1 MRAARGSERREVQKA
16 RYRVN
21 KRISGKKECASLHW
35 TAQER
40 VRRQN
45 LAVVLRAAGY
55 SYPSIAASVGV
66 QQTTVKNWF
75 NIDKR
80 VRELYDDLMIDVAQN
95 GRMLLAAIA
104 LKSMEVLYEILEE
117 ETDNKIRLDAA
128 KEGLDRGGYPKE
140 SRKENVSH
148 VTAEQKTTF
157 GALPEVAALREL
169 PVDKQEEAAQLIER
183 LEEMLN
189 GAPENS

>member
-1 MRAARGSERREVQKA
+1 MRERPDGKYAVKQARE
-16 RYRVN
+16 RVN
-21 KRISGKKECASLHW
+21 RKLIAKKACKSEHW

-40 VRRQN
+40 ARRQN
-45 LAVVLRAAGY
+45 LAVVLRSAGY
-55 SYPSIAASVGV
+55 SYRSIAASVGV
-66 QQTTVKNWF
+66 QQKTVGDWF
-75 NIDKR
+75 NKDKR
-80 VRELYDDLMIDVAQN
+80 VRQLYDDLMVDVLQN
-95 GRMLLAAIA
+95 GRELLQAIA

-140 SRKENVSH
+140 SRKEQVGH
-148 VTAEQKTTF
+148 HTVEQRTTF

-169 PVDKQEEAAQLIER
+169 PVEKQEEAAQLIER

-189 GAPENS
+189 AGTEKNN